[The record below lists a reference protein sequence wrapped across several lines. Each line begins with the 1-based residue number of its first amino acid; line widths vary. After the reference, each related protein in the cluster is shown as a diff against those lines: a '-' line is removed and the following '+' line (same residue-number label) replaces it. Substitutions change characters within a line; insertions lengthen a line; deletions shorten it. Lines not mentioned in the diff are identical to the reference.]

1 MIAPAADGCKRW
13 LAGIVDYRDP
23 ACGLLVLESIN

>member
-13 LAGIVDYRDP
+13 LGIPFVIVH
-23 ACGLLVLESIN
+23 CTEEMLEKPFW